1 MFARVTT
8 IIIAILLTAVSA
20 TAQQRPKIKPA
31 DARTSNFV
39 PKKPPALTIEV
50 AEVTPVAEKVKRASA
65 RTVCAGDR
73 VVLRVRSADPN
84 IVPSKYAW
92 VATGGK
98 IIGDG
103 AEVIFDTTGL
113 PAGEYHI
120 TGEALYAGLG
130 ECSGDCAAYDTKTV
144 RITECAPAIICFTS
158 PAVVVTP
165 DVKKIKA
172 CESVAFNATEVTGGQ
187 GYGKVT
193 YTWSAS
199 AGKIT
204 ADGLNAR
211 LETCGVAPGT
221 EIEVTVKAL
230 SEFADCEAKG
240 LARVLLANPP
250 PPPSR
255 ELTPCT
261 TFKRNNARVDN
272 ACKSVL
278 SDTVRAMQSDP
289 QARLVIEAFSNPGEP
304 SSVALARGRN
314 VRDRLADGSV
324 GVAIDANRII
334 VRIGGVANNSSQV
347 KLFFVPEGA
356 TMPEGG
362 QEMKLGPVESEK
374 KTPDDELQGA
384 KPKRKPGN

>member
-1 MFARVTT
+1 MFTRVTT

-20 TAQQRPKIKPA
+20 TAQQRPKVKPREA
-31 DARTSNFV
+31 QVRNLA
-39 PKKPPALTIEV
+39 PKKPPTLTLEV
-50 AEVTPVAEKVKRASA
+50 TEVTPVTEKVKRASE

-73 VVLRVRSADPN
+73 VVLRVRSAEPN
-84 IVPSKYAW
+84 ITPSKYAW

-113 PAGEYHI
+113 PAGDYHI

-144 RITECAPAIICFTS
+144 RVTECAPAIICFTS

-172 CESVAFNATEVTGGQ
+172 CESVTFNATEVTGGQ
-187 GYGKVT
+187 GFGQVA
-193 YTWSAS
+193 YTWKTT
-199 AGKIT
+199 AGKLT
-204 ADGLNAR
+204 TDGLTAR
-211 LETCGVAPGT
+211 LDTCGVAPGT

-230 SEFADCEAKG
+230 SEFANCEAKG
-240 LARVLLANPP
+240 LARVLLAIP

-261 TFKRNNARVDN
+261 TFKRHNARVDN
-272 ACKSVL
+272 ACKFVL

-289 QARLVIEAFSNPGEP
+289 QARLVIDAYSNPGEA
-304 SSVALARGRN
+304 SSLALARGRN
-314 VRDRLADGSV
+314 VRDRLVDGSV

-334 VRIGGVANNSSQV
+334 VRTGGVASDASQV
-347 KLFFVPEGA
+347 KLHFVPEGA

-362 QEMKLGPVESEK
+362 QEVKLGPVESEK
-374 KTPDDELQGA
+374 KTSDDELQSA
-384 KPKRKPGN
+384 KPKRKPRH